1 MNNSSLL
8 VQESAFTVKET
19 PIESLYEDPIIR
31 ILGIVF
37 HGIILVIGSLLWFGI
52 IHFERFGGDPQKRSI
67 SNYIVSYIASS
78 VLTLK
83 VLIIECII
91 IVRFVRGCL
100 HFIMGEI
107 LMISRYFNVQFI
119 AIMCMINMLY
129 KCFQLYFPNYSLRLN
144 DDFWSIILLITSM
157 ALSMIVIATGC
168 IFGFHYNASF
178 QILTCALMDVHDRKM

>member
-91 IVRFVRGCL
+91 IVRFVLGCL
-100 HFIMGEI
+100 PFIMGEI
-107 LMISRYFNVQFI
+107 LMISLTLTYNS
-119 AIMCMINMLY
+119 
-129 KCFQLYFPNYSLRLN
+129 SL
-144 DDFWSIILLITSM
+144 S
-157 ALSMIVIATGC
+157 
-168 IFGFHYNASF
+168 
-178 QILTCALMDVHDRKM
+178 CA